1 LAESTRRPT
10 SEPTTELAT
19 PAREPTTRRPSGNTG
34 GVIRRKLLP
43 RALSLRTRFTLF
55 LGLTAFVTS
64 TALTVLTFTTARSY
78 LLDQRSSVAQGQTF
92 ANASAALNGFR
103 FGVTSDDI
111 RAFINSVRTDDDG
124 FALIYVDGHV
134 YPKNQATPESFPAQL
149 IAQVLDGQTGQQRF
163 SLNGKPYLA
172 VGVSIRSINAQYFEA
187 YSLSNTD
194 YVIRVIGTALV
205 IGSIVITLL
214 AAALGWWASR
224 RLLKPVSR
232 VAAAA
237 GGIASGGLHT
247 RLTPESDPELNRLA
261 QSFNDMADTMQSRIE
276 REAQFA
282 SDVSHELRSP
292 ITALSAAVEV
302 LDARRADLPDRTQQ
316 ALDVVVDQVRRFDQM
331 VLDLLELSR
340 IDAGVTDINREE
352 LHLDEIVRRIAQRYG
367 FADVPVDVDPSTN
380 TNIWIDK
387 LRLERILANLLD
399 NARHH
404 GGGPTRINIAPDKGG
419 GLLMSVEDSGPGVAR
434 GERQRIFER
443 FARGTA
449 ARHRVGTGLGLAL
462 VAEHA
467 QALGGDAWVEDKS
480 GGGARFVVRLVNE
493 GPVHERAPTERAV
506 AAPPR
511 SQRTRASR

>member
-1 LAESTRRPT
+1 MKRVKRP
-10 SEPTTELAT
+10 
-19 PAREPTTRRPSGNTG
+19 R
-34 GVIRRKLLP
+34 

-64 TALTVLTFTTARSY
+64 TALTILTYTTARTY
-78 LLDQRSSVAQGQTF
+78 LLDQRSQVARVQTF
-92 ANASAALNGFR
+92 ANASAAVNGFK
-103 FGVTSDDI
+103 FSSTLTDTDI
-111 RAFINSVRTDDDG
+111 RNFINSVRTDDRG
-124 FALIYVDGHV
+124 FALIYVDTDDNGKAEI
-134 YPKNQATPESFPAQL
+134 YPKNQAIPDDFPAEL
-149 IAQVLDGQTGQQRF
+149 RRRVLDDGDTGQQVF
-163 SLNGKPYLA
+163 TFNGKPYIA
-172 VGVSIRSINAQYFEA
+172 VGVNLRAYNAQYFEA
-187 YSLSNTD
+187 FSMEQTD

-214 AAALGWWASR
+214 AGALGYWASR

-237 GGIASGGLHT
+237 GGIAAGGLHT
-247 RLTPESDPELNRLA
+247 RLEPESDPELNRLA

-302 LDARRADLPDRTQQ
+302 LDARRTDLPDRTQQ
-316 ALDVVVDQVRRFDQM
+316 ALDVVVNQVRRFDQM

-340 IDAGVTDINREE
+340 LDAGVTDINREE
-352 LHLDEIVRRIAQRYG
+352 LALDEIVRRIAQRSG
-367 FADVPVDVDPSTN
+367 FGDVPIEVDPRAN
-380 TNIWIDK
+380 TTIWMDK
-387 LRLERILANLLD
+387 LRLERILTNLLD
-399 NARHH
+399 NAHHH
-404 GGGPTRINIAPDKGG
+404 GGGPTRIAISADKGG

-480 GGGARFVVRLVNE
+480 GGGARFVVRFVN
-493 GPVHERAPTERAV
+493 VSATAERVGVNA
-506 AAPPR
+506 
-511 SQRTRASR
+511 

>member
-1 LAESTRRPT
+1 MKRVRRP
-10 SEPTTELAT
+10 
-19 PAREPTTRRPSGNTG
+19 R
-34 GVIRRKLLP
+34 

-55 LGLTAFVTS
+55 LGLTALVTS
-64 TALTVLTFTTARSY
+64 TALTILTYTTARTY
-78 LLDQRSSVAQGQTF
+78 LLDQRSQVARVQTF
-92 ANASAALNGFR
+92 ANATAAVNSFR
-103 FGVTSDDI
+103 FGPITADDVGS
-111 RAFINSVRTDDDG
+111 FINSVRTDDGG
-124 FALIYVDGHV
+124 FALIESGVGKCGKPRCIYA
-134 YPKNQATPESFPAQL
+134 KNQALPEFFPQEL
-149 IAQVLDGQTGQQRF
+149 RDQVLLDGRTGQQVF
-163 SLNGKPYLA
+163 TFEGKPYIA
-172 VGVSIRSINAQYFEA
+172 VGVSMPAVDANYFEA
-187 YSLSNTD
+187 FSLASTD
-194 YVIRVIGTALV
+194 HVIRVIGTALIV
-205 IGSIVITLL
+205 GSLVITLL
-214 AAALGWWASR
+214 AGALGYWTSR

-247 RLTPESDPELNRLA
+247 RLSPESDPELNRLA
-261 QSFNDMADTMQSRIE
+261 QSFNDMADTMQNRIE

-302 LDARRADLPDRTQQ
+302 LDARRMDLPDRTQQ

-340 IDAGVTDINREE
+340 LDAGVTDINREE
-352 LHLDEIVRRIAQRYG
+352 LALDEIVRRIAQRYG
-367 FADVPVDVDPSTN
+367 FGEVPIEVDPRAN
-380 TNIWIDK
+380 TTIWMDK

-404 GGGPTRINIAPDKGG
+404 GGGPTLIGISPDKGG

-449 ARHRVGTGLGLAL
+449 ARHRIGTGLGLAL

-480 GGGARFVVRLVNE
+480 GGGARFVVRFVNVRPSGE
-493 GPVHERAPTERAV
+493 RIGP
-506 AAPPR
+506 AA
-511 SQRTRASR
+511 

>member
-1 LAESTRRPT
+1 MKRVKRP
-10 SEPTTELAT
+10 
-19 PAREPTTRRPSGNTG
+19 R
-34 GVIRRKLLP
+34 
-43 RALSLRTRFTLF
+43 RALSLRTRFTVF
-55 LGLTAFVTS
+55 LGLTALVTS
-64 TALTVLTFTTARSY
+64 TALTILTYTTARTY
-78 LLDQRSSVAQGQTF
+78 LLDQRSQVARVQTF
-92 ANASAALNGFR
+92 ANASAAVNGFK
-103 FGVTSDDI
+103 FSATLTATDI
-111 RAFINSVRTDDDG
+111 RNFINSVRTDDRG
-124 FALIYVDGHV
+124 FALIYVDTDEDGEAEI
-134 YPKNQATPESFPAQL
+134 YPKNQATPAIFPAEL
-149 IAQVLDGQTGQQRF
+149 RERVLDGDTGQQVF
-163 SLNGKPYLA
+163 TYNGKPYIA
-172 VGVSIRSINAQYFEA
+172 VGVNLRAYNAQYFEA
-187 YSLSNTD
+187 FSMEQTD

-214 AAALGWWASR
+214 AGALGYWASR

-237 GGIASGGLHT
+237 GGIAAGGLHT
-247 RLTPESDPELNRLA
+247 RLEPESDPELNRLA

-302 LDARRADLPDRTQQ
+302 LDARRTDLPERTQQ
-316 ALDVVVDQVRRFDQM
+316 ALDVVVNQVRRFDQM

-340 IDAGVTDINREE
+340 LDAGVTDINREE
-352 LHLDEIVRRIAQRYG
+352 LALEEIVRRIAQRSG
-367 FADVPVDVDPSTN
+367 FGEVPIDVDPKAKT
-380 TNIWIDK
+380 TIWMDK
-387 LRLERILANLLD
+387 LRLERILTNLLD
-399 NARHH
+399 NAYHH
-404 GGGPTRINIAPDKGG
+404 GGGPTLIAISADKGG

-480 GGGARFVVRLVNE
+480 GGGARFVVRFVNV
-493 GPVHERAPTERAV
+493 G
-506 AAPPR
+506 APPER
-511 SQRTRASR
+511 VGVSA

>member
-1 LAESTRRPT
+1 MKRVRRP
-10 SEPTTELAT
+10 
-19 PAREPTTRRPSGNTG
+19 R
-34 GVIRRKLLP
+34 

-55 LGLTAFVTS
+55 LGLTALVTS
-64 TALTVLTFTTARSY
+64 TALTILTYTTARSY
-78 LLDQRSSVAQGQTF
+78 LLDQRDDVAQGQSF

-103 FGVTSDDI
+103 FGDVTDEDI
-111 RAFINSVRTDDDG
+111 RSFINSVRTDDGG
-124 FALIYVDGHV
+124 FALIYVEGKV
-134 YPKNQATPESFPAQL
+134 YPKNQAKPEWYPAQL
-149 IAQVLDGQTGQQRF
+149 IERVLDGQTGQQRF
-163 SLNGKPYLA
+163 SFNGKPYLA
-172 VGVSIRSINAQYFEA
+172 VGVNIRSINAQYFEA
-187 YSLSNTD
+187 FSLASTD
-194 YVIRVIGTALV
+194 HVIRVIGTALIV
-205 IGSIVITLL
+205 GSIIITLL
-214 AAALGWWASR
+214 AGALGYWASR

-247 RLTPESDPELNRLA
+247 RLSPESDPELNLLA

-302 LDARRADLPDRTQQ
+302 LDARRSDLPDRTQQ
-316 ALDVVVDQVRRFDQM
+316 ALDVVVNQVRRFDQM

-340 IDAGVTDINREE
+340 LDAGVTDINREE
-352 LHLDEIVRRIAQRYG
+352 LALDEIVRRIAQRYG
-367 FADVPVDVDPSTN
+367 FGEVPIEVDPRAN
-380 TNIWIDK
+380 TTIYMDK

-404 GGGPTRINIAPDKGG
+404 GGGPTLIGISPDKGG

-449 ARHRVGTGLGLAL
+449 ARHRIGTGLGLAL

-480 GGGARFVVRLVNE
+480 GGGARFVVRFINVR
-493 GPVHERAPTERAV
+493 P
-506 AAPPR
+506 AADR
-511 SQRTRASR
+511 FGATG